1 MLKQIRNHILDP
13 QVVILW
19 GAALVVIAIILYWG
33 AALAPFLTAVVV
45 AYILEGM
52 IRRLEEARMPRPV
65 AVSIVYS
72 LFIAVV
78 VSLFVWLGPLLVE
91 QLSALVAALPDMA
104 GKLQRMIMDLHSRYA
119 AELPPQFIQD
129 VIPRITNEVES
140 IARKL
145 VTYLLV
151 RLPSLLSLLLY
162 LFLVPFL
169 VLFFL
174 KDKRK
179 ILGWIGQFIP
189 RRRDLLNTIVADI
202 DRQLGRFFRGKL
214 WEMIIISI
222 ASVAAL
228 LILDL
233 RFAVL
238 LGLISGVSVLV
249 PYVGVMLATVPIVL
263 VAFFQFGWDPGF
275 WYVVGSFTVIQV
287 IDGNFLMPIL
297 VGDMIEI
304 HPTAI
309 IFAMLVCAYSW
320 GFVGVLLAL
329 PLAIAVKSI
338 LKLVLPYLAQREDDV
353 NRPASGDQA

>member
-1 MLKQIRNHILDP
+1 MDP

-19 GAALVVIAIILYWG
+19 GATLVVFMIVLYWG
-33 AALAPFLTAVVV
+33 AALAPFLVAVVV

-52 IRRLEEARMPRPV
+52 VRRLEEARVPRSIAV
-65 AVSIVYS
+65 AIVYC
-72 LFIAVV
+72 LFIAVM
-78 VSLFVWLGPLLVE
+78 VSLFVWLAPLLVE

-119 AELPPQFIQD
+119 AELPPQFIQEI
-129 VIPRITNEVES
+129 IPRITNELES

-151 RLPSLLSLLLY
+151 RLPSLISLLLY

-174 KDKRK
+174 KDKKR
-179 ILGWIGQFIP
+179 ILGWMAQFVP
-189 RRRDLLNTIVADI
+189 RRRDLLNTIMDDI
-202 DRQLGRFFRGKL
+202 DRQMGRFFRGKL
-214 WEMIIISI
+214 WEMIIVSI

-228 LILDL
+228 LILGL

-249 PYVGVMLATVPIVL
+249 PYVGVMLATVPIFL

-275 WYVVGSFTVIQV
+275 WYVVGAFTAIQI

-320 GFVGVLLAL
+320 GVVGVLLAL

-338 LKLVLPYLAQREDDV
+338 LKLVLPYLAQRV
-353 NRPASGDQA
+353 NNDTRPAAG